1 MWFRDIPV
9 NIGVVFRLLTVLC
22 CVANCCATN
31 SEFAEFANEPVK
43 FFQDN
48 KSRYTWLSD
57 DMKQMLCQLPP
68 LKNAR
73 DRIEKLVTDRQPKS
87 EIDLSLVKNRVKEF
101 YKKLLKDSGD
111 IGDYLIKVVEEAVD
125 KTKFIY
131 REKIVMGA
139 SRLSFVSHGLDDVP
153 PYLRIIGNHGTV
165 FLVPDSKFSK
175 DLGEVEKAS
184 YYEKLAREQ
193 HPEYDDKYE
202 WKYAGLKRVNDH
214 QVSEWVEYIK
224 KPQKICAA
232 QPDFKEVDSKERWT
246 EVYENEDREKQDLA
260 IQNAIDEEVQ
270 YVALLLFMD
279 DTNSKKYK
287 FADPQDQQK
296 YEDWFSKIQ
305 TRFQNPEKV
314 TENFRAHVSYT
325 SIQNAEYWLIHEIAH
340 VIEYAWRLKTK
351 NKTANSNPE
360 LFSLYVE
367 TKLADHKTMRLWEMY
382 EVLCSNCLAEFLLK
396 KPNPTDMQQPMQS
409 LEKLQLYEHELT
421 EKNKDSPENLQD
433 KDFHEHT
440 YALYN
445 AIKLHEKKLSILE
458 VLKEISTAKPA
469 QLTPQ
474 NFPELINYLMN

>member
-9 NIGVVFRLLTVLC
+9 NIGVVFRLLTVFC

-48 KSRYTWLSD
+48 TSRYNWLSD

-68 LKNAR
+68 LKNTR
-73 DRIEKLVTDRQPKS
+73 DRIEKWVTDRQPKS
-87 EIDLSLVKNRVKEF
+87 EIDLSLVRNRVKEF

-131 REKIVMGA
+131 EEKKIMGESEFSA
-139 SRLSFVSHGLDDVP
+139 VSCGLDDVP
-153 PYLRIIGNHGTV
+153 PYLRIMSSPGTT
-165 FLVPDSKFSK
+165 FLKPDVKFSK
-175 DLGEVEKAS
+175 DLGEDEKAI
-184 YYEKLAREQ
+184 YYEKLVREKF
-193 HPEYDDKYE
+193 PEYDDRYELKYT
-202 WKYAGLKRVNDH
+202 GLKRVNDH
-214 QVSEWVEYIK
+214 QVSECVEHVK
-224 KPQKICAA
+224 KPQKICAS

-246 EVYENEDREKQDLA
+246 EVYENEDREKQDLDIA
-260 IQNAIDEEVQ
+260 KAIDEEVR
-270 YVALLLFMD
+270 YATSFLFVD
-279 DTNSKKYK
+279 DTNFKKYK

-314 TENFRAHVSYT
+314 IENFRVQVSYT
-325 SIQNAEYWLIHEIAH
+325 SIQSAEYWLIHEIAH
-340 VIEYAWRLKTK
+340 MIEHAWRLKTK

-367 TKLADHKTMRLWEMY
+367 TKLANHKTIRLWEMY
-382 EVLCSNCLAEFLLK
+382 DVLCSNCLAEFLLK

-409 LEKLQLYEHELT
+409 LEKLQLYEHERI
-421 EKNKDSPENLQD
+421 EKNADVPKNLQD
-433 KDFHEHT
+433 KDFDEHI

-458 VLKEISTAKPA
+458 VLKEISIAKPA